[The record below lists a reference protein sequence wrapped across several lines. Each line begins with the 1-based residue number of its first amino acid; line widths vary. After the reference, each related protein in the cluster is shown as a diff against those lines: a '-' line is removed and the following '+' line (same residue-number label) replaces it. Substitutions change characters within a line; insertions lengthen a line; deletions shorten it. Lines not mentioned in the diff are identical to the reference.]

1 MVSKIFTPITSQA
14 AANGSGNETNVSSSR
29 FVLCKNTAIPSLSGA
44 TTEYLVTLRTSADA
58 TIGTFTLSGGES
70 VIIKKATTDTVFAGN
85 AAVVFTGVTVTTI

>member
-14 AANGSGNETNVSSSR
+14 AANGAGNETAVGAAR
-29 FVLCKNTAIPSLSGA
+29 FVLCKNTGLPSIDGA
-44 TTEYLVTLRTSADA
+44 VTEYLVTVRTTADA

>member
-1 MVSKIFTPITSQA
+1 MVSKLFTPITSQA
-14 AANGSGNETNVSSSR
+14 TADGAGNETTVGASR
-29 FVLCKNTAIPSLSGA
+29 FVLCKNTGLPSLTGA
-44 TTEYLVTLRTSADA
+44 VTEYLVTLRTAGDV